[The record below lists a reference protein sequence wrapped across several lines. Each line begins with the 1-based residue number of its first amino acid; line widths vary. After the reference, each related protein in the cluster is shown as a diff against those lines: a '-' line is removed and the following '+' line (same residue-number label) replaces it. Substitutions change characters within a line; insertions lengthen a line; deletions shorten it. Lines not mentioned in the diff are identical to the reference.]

1 MDENQVEWT
10 DIAIE
15 WAKTVAFWLF
25 WLLFYIICDF
35 ELTLLCLL
43 MLVARN
49 TGKNEKN

>member
-1 MDENQVEWT
+1 MGEFE
-10 DIAIE
+10 E
-15 WAKTVAFWLF
+15 KWADTALSIVKGAAFWLF